1 MSLQQDNPELP
12 INIDNLTDIL
22 DEVTAPDPIFSYTDQ
37 NNALELHK
45 TRAALKFLSL
55 EKVSCERISV
65 IVFFNFLIDIFVDQ
79 KSIQCC

>member
-12 INIDNLTDIL
+12 INIDNLADIL

-45 TRAALKFLSL
+45 TRVASN
-55 EKVSCERISV
+55 
-65 IVFFNFLIDIFVDQ
+65 FFH
-79 KSIQCC
+79 